1 MLREI
6 WYTLKDT
13 LQSGD
18 LPGHLRS
25 FRRVLSGQVQ
35 PDDPAGSPTE
45 RHNPPA
51 EACRAAQPGTGH
63 PRACPPFSSSDRET
77 GRSPSILTVT
87 PLNIVPMRA
96 LLAYGR
102 AHLDS
107 LEFESTPCAACGEE
121 VPPETVACP
130 LCGQSARPL

>member
-18 LPGHLRS
+18 LVGHLRA

-51 EACRAAQPGTGH
+51 EACRAAPLGAAIPQ
-63 PRACPPFSSSDRET
+63 PPFSPCSTPAGDAPGAAGGDPHFLAAR
-77 GRSPSILTVT
+77 IIDAT
-87 PLNIVPMRA
+87 PLIVIWPSGQA
-96 LLAYGR
+96 
-102 AHLDS
+102 
-107 LEFESTPCAACGEE
+107 E
-121 VPPETVACP
+121 V
-130 LCGQSARPL
+130 G